1 MDNAG
6 WHQDPHPA
14 QINPAPADNK
24 PFHTYMQGA
33 IMSRVKT
40 NALIFLRNLKHSKGI
55 FMVTVLGLAA
65 GLMCTLIVAMLVQSE
80 LRYDTFHKNITTLYQ
95 VYLSMN
101 TEDGLW
107 TGNPLPGAVAPHLKN
122 NYPEVRRASN
132 YMPNEGKIQ
141 REDHTFITQ
150 YAFVDS
156 DFFSMFSFDILSGK
170 SGNLLT
176 DNNACVLEEK
186 MAQKLFGETNPIG
199 QTITMWGSKQFRID
213 AIISIPSHSSLH
225 FEILLPYAMLRPALK
240 DWKSCCTSVFV
251 QLNDGASADDLA
263 PKIIKDYQIHAG
275 VNEAEE
281 TIDLKLHPFSDY
293 HLYVPG
299 THSGR
304 ITFLYAFLALGLFI
318 LIMGCFNFINLST
331 ARASTRAREIGMKK
345 TMGASPLQISMQFL
359 GESWAL
365 TFAALVLALV
375 GTALILPFINNLLG
389 EQGQLSLNW
398 PIVALLPI
406 ILFVT
411 GLMAGTY
418 PALIL
423 SRVSILSSIKGVQNV
438 GGTSKKGG
446 IRKALVMVQFA
457 FTIVFMIGIYTVY
470 RQTNYLTNR
479 PLGFTK
485 DYILVLPTNSAKMDE
500 KYEVV
505 KATLLSNPLFT
516 AVTRAE
522 TSFVGQQSSAPISW
536 KGHPENSPF
545 TVDINDVDSQ
555 YAEFFGLEVTKGRFF
570 REGNTL
576 DQNESFVLNE
586 SAVAAMGL
594 VDPIGLQIVF
604 SPGNTDMK
612 REGTVIGVVKDYHT
626 ESLHSPIRPK
636 ILAMGKP
643 SSWYWYIRFKPNA
656 SDDVLVDAQK
666 IIQPLLP
673 SELLQFSFLDD
684 KLKSQYSLEQTI
696 GKLLTFLTVISIILA
711 GVGLFSLGAFFVD
724 RKQKEIGIRKTLGA
738 SSGQIARS
746 FILYHIKGVIWAFI
760 VVAPLS
766 WYAVQKLLG
775 LYAYQFGMTIWGIL
789 LTGLM
794 VLALAVVSIAFQA
807 FTASSLKPVNVL
819 CRE

>member
-1 MDNAG
+1 
-6 WHQDPHPA
+6 
-14 QINPAPADNK
+14 
-24 PFHTYMQGA
+24 
-33 IMSRVKT
+33 MSRVKT
-40 NALIFLRNLKHSKGI
+40 NALIFLRNLRHSKGI

-80 LRYDTFHKNITTLYQ
+80 LRYDRFHKNIDKIYQ

-101 TEDGLW
+101 TENGLW

-122 NYPEVRRASN
+122 NYPEVKRASN

-141 REDHTFITQ
+141 RDDHTFITQ

-186 MAQKLFGETNPIG
+186 MAQKLFGKTNPIG

-213 AIISIPSHSSLH
+213 AIISIPDHSSLQ
-225 FEILLPYAMLRPALK
+225 FEILLPYSILRPALQ
-240 DWKSCCTSVFV
+240 DWKNCCTRVFV
-251 QLNDGASADDLA
+251 QLNEGASAKDLA

-299 THSGR
+299 TSSGR
-304 ITFLYAFLALGLFI
+304 ITFLYSFIALGLFI
-318 LIMGCFNFINLST
+318 LFMGCFNFINLST
-331 ARASTRAREIGMKK
+331 ARASTRSREIGMKK
-345 TMGASPLQISMQFL
+345 TMGASSLQVGLQFL
-359 GESWAL
+359 GESWGL
-365 TFAALVLALV
+365 TFAAMILALI
-375 GTALILPFINNLLG
+375 GTVLTLPFVNTLLG
-389 EQGQLSLNW
+389 DQGQLSLNGT
-398 PIVALLPI
+398 ILLLLPL
-406 ILFVT
+406 ILFLT
-411 GLMAGTY
+411 GLMAGAY

-423 SRVSILSSIKGVQNV
+423 SRVSILSTIKGVQNI
-438 GGTSKKGG
+438 GGGIKKGG
-446 IRKALVMVQFA
+446 IRKALVMVQFG

-470 RQTNYLTNR
+470 RQTDYLAGR
-479 PLGFTK
+479 PLGFVK
-485 DYILVLPTNSAKMDE
+485 DQVLVLPTTSSAMHE
-500 KYEVV
+500 KFEVV
-505 KATLLSNPLFT
+505 KQALLSNPLFS

-522 TSFVGQQSSAPISW
+522 TSFVSQQSSSSISW
-536 KGHPENSPF
+536 NGHPENSLF

-555 YAEFFGLEVTKGRFF
+555 YADFFGLTVTQGRFF
-570 REGNTL
+570 REGSTL
-576 DQNESFVLNE
+576 DEHESFVINE
-586 SAVAAMGL
+586 SAAAAMGL
-594 VDPIGLQIVF
+594 TSPLGMQIVF
-604 SPGNTDMK
+604 SPGNANST

-626 ESLHSPIRPK
+626 ESLHEPIRPK
-636 ILAMGKP
+636 ILALGKP
-643 SSWYWYIRFKPNA
+643 GSWFWYIRYTPGI
-656 SDDVLVDAQK
+656 SSDVLSAAQK

-673 SELLQFSFLDD
+673 GELLQLSFLDD

-696 GKLLTFLTVISIILA
+696 GKLLTFLTVISILLA

-738 SSGQIARS
+738 TSGHIARS
-746 FILYHIKGVIWAFI
+746 FILYHLKGVIWAFVI
-760 VVAPLS
+760 VAPLC
-766 WYAVQKLLG
+766 WYVMHRLLAY
-775 LYAYQFGMTIWGIL
+775 YAYQFGMTIWGIL

-794 VLALAVVSIAFQA
+794 VLGLAVLSIAFSA
-807 FTASSLKPVNVL
+807 YKASSLKPVNVL